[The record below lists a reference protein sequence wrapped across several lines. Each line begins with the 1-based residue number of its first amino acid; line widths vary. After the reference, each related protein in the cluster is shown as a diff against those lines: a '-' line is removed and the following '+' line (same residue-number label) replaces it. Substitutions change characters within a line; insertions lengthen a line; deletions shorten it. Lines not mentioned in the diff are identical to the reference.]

1 MSGVGAYSD
10 SVPPLPPRRRPFAM
24 DTLVDSVEDPI
35 ILSYDDPTPIDSD
48 PSTAAETGDSAGRSL
63 ADRISSTKVYLLS
76 DASKPRVGKVRN
88 SNTHAPTRDLIA
100 GIPSS
105 LLFYSFVPSL
115 SCGAA
120 STRRR

>member
-88 SNTHAPTRDLIA
+88 NDTHTLTRDLIA